1 MLNLDGE
8 EITEENQKEEK
19 TKITPFSFVE
29 AINYSKDLSLY
40 NEDTSKQYIPFII
53 NKALS
58 FFPDTVILANEM
70 NKRPNLD
77 KDMQFSFLAET
88 IRKRKR
94 YGGWI
99 KKVESANIETIKTF
113 YKYSTAKAMNVADLL
128 SDAEL
133 SVMKQK
139 MSTGGTDARPHKPK
153 K

>member
-1 MLNLDGE
+1 ME
-8 EITEENQKEEK
+8 
-19 TKITPFSFVE
+19 
-29 AINYSKDLSLY
+29 
-40 NEDTSKQYIPFII
+40 
-53 NKALS
+53 
-58 FFPDTVILANEM
+58 
-70 NKRPNLD
+70 
-77 KDMQFSFLAET
+77 
-88 IRKRKR
+88 
-94 YGGWI
+94 GGWI